1 MTEGTKPTTKSR
13 SMLLGYLL
21 GHTSGLDTSIS
32 GDGLDYMRQAGAS
45 AIETQVRALGLS
57 LQLAS
62 FAFANLEAN
71 ATACADAVS
80 ERHTSNEALFFVV
93 GLSLALIPIRKQ
105 QGLPTKENEER
116 FLEASQRCGIRDIAE
131 SLLTTLQRN
140 EEELATAVAD
150 AIQLV
155 AARQHAEVQVFLCHA
170 REDKEEVKK
179 IYSWL
184 KSVGHVPWLDD
195 EDLLPGQAWEAE
207 IKKAVGK
214 CHAILVCLSQ
224 RCVNKTGFVQKEMRL
239 ALEAAELRPRSKI
252 FLIPA
257 RLDACD
263 VPEEFS
269 GRQFIDVFKPGW
281 EDRLMKALS
290 ATADC

>member
-71 ATACADAVS
+71 ASACADAVS

-116 FLEASQRCGIRDIAE
+116 LLEASQRCGIRDIAE

-155 AARQHAEVQVFLCHA
+155 AA
-170 REDKEEVKK
+170 D
-179 IYSWL
+179 SM
-184 KSVGHVPWLDD
+184 
-195 EDLLPGQAWEAE
+195 
-207 IKKAVGK
+207 
-214 CHAILVCLSQ
+214 Q
-224 RCVNKTGFVQKEMRL
+224 RCKSSFVTLVRTRKKSRKYIVGSNQLGMFRGSMTRICCQGKHGKR
-239 ALEAAELRPRSKI
+239 R
-252 FLIPA
+252 
-257 RLDACD
+257 
-263 VPEEFS
+263 
-269 GRQFIDVFKPGW
+269 
-281 EDRLMKALS
+281 
-290 ATADC
+290 